1 MIFHLAL
8 VTDWEAAQKAG
19 EYRVSTL
26 GRTLEE
32 EGYIHASADLAQARG
47 VAARFYRQVTDPLV
61 LLTIDEDLLRH
72 PVKFETPDGASEAF
86 PHIYG
91 PIPTTAVTDVTPF
104 HPDRPGL
111 A

>member
-8 VTDWEAAQKAG
+8 AADWDAAIAAG

-32 EGYIHASADLAQARG
+32 EGFIHASADLAQARG
-47 VAARFYRQVTDPLV
+47 VAARYYRDVTEPLV
-61 LLTIDEDLLRH
+61 LLQIEEDLLGC
-72 PVKFETPDGASEAF
+72 PVRFEVPDGAAEEF

-91 PIPTTAVTDVTPF
+91 PVPVSAVTAVTPF
-104 HPDRPGL
+104 TL
-111 A
+111 

>member
-47 VAARFYRQVTDPLV
+47 VAARFYRHVTDPLV